1 MTDAERDR
9 DPDGAV
15 FFKGG
20 AFVGR
25 ETLAAARCAS
35 AGAAA
40 AFLLLAV
47 GLGLDFAPTEVEA
60 EAAAG
65 VALVFGLHSSQYQEN
80 AVFKINK

>member
-25 ETLAAARCAS
+25 ETLAVARCAS
-35 AGAAA
+35 AGA